1 MNRITNEKFISLRLR
16 CALGD
21 TGVSQR
27 ELARLTGITEVTLS
41 RYVNG
46 NRIPKATTLKKIAD
60 ALGVGL
66 DYFFTE
72 EELKNSNEELN
83 NSTDLVSRQAAID
96 ALAEQMPTPYTPDGS
111 HPADEGIFAAQ
122 EIYADCIETIK
133 LLPTA
138 QPEITDEQ
146 AILHLQSTGWMQN
159 HDREMYESGLR
170 EQLADDSG
178 AYDSLVSCEDAISRQ
193 AAIDFIDVGRLC
205 NPNEPRWSDNEVVNF
220 LKSRPS
226 AQPDIIACGDCKHWI
241 CHDRRCGYW
250 NHGVKPL
257 DWCCHGERRT
267 DG

>member
-83 NSTDLVSRQAAID
+83 NSTDLVSRQSAID
-96 ALAEQMPTPYTPDGS
+96 AHCEL
-111 HPADEGIFAAQ
+111 
-122 EIYADCIETIK
+122 
-133 LLPTA
+133 
-138 QPEITDEQ
+138 
-146 AILHLQSTGWMQN
+146 
-159 HDREMYESGLR
+159 
-170 EQLADDSG
+170 
-178 AYDSLVSCEDAISRQ
+178 CEDKGLCGDICP
-193 AAIDFIDVGRLC
+193 DVEVFRLI
-205 NPNEPRWSDNEVVNF
+205 
-220 LKSRPS
+220 PS
-226 AQPDIIACGDCKHWI
+226 AQPTLYGYDIKHLMLIAEVLKKE
-241 CHDRRCGYW
+241 
-250 NHGVKPL
+250 NLPP
-257 DWCCHGERRT
+257 ERVSDALT
-267 DG
+267 DIGRVVAIVVEEFEETLRKAVEQCTIR

>member
-83 NSTDLVSRQAAID
+83 NSTDLVSRQSAID
-96 ALAEQMPTPYTPDGS
+96 AHCELCEDKGLCGDICPDVEVFRLIPS
-111 HPADEGIFAAQ
+111 
-122 EIYADCIETIK
+122 
-133 LLPTA
+133 A

-146 AILHLQSTGWMQN
+146 AIEHLQSTNSLQMTAVLMTALFLA
-159 HDREMYESGLR
+159 RIR
-170 EQLADDSG
+170 LADRRRLMRYGKHCMSTK
-178 AYDSLVSCEDAISRQ
+178 IRQ
-193 AAIDFIDVGRLC
+193 KNNSKNQKI
-205 NPNEPRWSDNEVVNF
+205 
-220 LKSRPS
+220 
-226 AQPDIIACGDCKHWI
+226 
-241 CHDRRCGYW
+241 
-250 NHGVKPL
+250 
-257 DWCCHGERRT
+257 
-267 DG
+267 

>member
-83 NSTDLVSRQAAID
+83 NSTDLVSRQSAID
-96 ALAEQMPTPYTPDGS
+96 AHCEL
-111 HPADEGIFAAQ
+111 
-122 EIYADCIETIK
+122 
-133 LLPTA
+133 
-138 QPEITDEQ
+138 
-146 AILHLQSTGWMQN
+146 
-159 HDREMYESGLR
+159 
-170 EQLADDSG
+170 
-178 AYDSLVSCEDAISRQ
+178 CEDKGFCGDICP
-193 AAIDFIDVGRLC
+193 DVEVFRLI
-205 NPNEPRWSDNEVVNF
+205 
-220 LKSRPS
+220 PS
-226 AQPDIIACGDCKHWI
+226 AQPTLYGYDIKHLMLIAEVLKKE
-241 CHDRRCGYW
+241 
-250 NHGVKPL
+250 NLPP
-257 DWCCHGERRT
+257 ERVSDALT
-267 DG
+267 DIGRVVAIVVEEFEETLRKAVEQCTIR